1 MGEYFDSAKIGNKTI
16 AAAHNQ
22 CRWWVIRDRDEASS
36 RSRHVSYAP
45 KAEVK
50 QGIGIWYER
59 PGRVD
64 GSARCVIQAPKPES
78 RIMRFELTDY
88 EWAAIK
94 PFLPNKPRGVPRVND
109 RRVLN
114 GIFWVLR
121 SGAPWRDLP
130 DNFGPYTTCYNRF
143 VRWRRAGV
151 WNGIMNALAATHDAT
166 VQMIDTSIIRVHQH
180 AACIARNKRQ
190 SMGRSRGGLTSKIH
204 AVVDTNGL
212 PIRLA
217 LTAGEAHDN
226 RLAGKLLSR
235 LKSGTMLLADRG
247 YDADWI
253 RALAAEKG
261 VWANIPPR
269 CNRSEPICFSPY
281 LYRARNLVE
290 RFFNKIKQ
298 CRRVATRYDKLAAN
312 YLAFIQLAS
321 IRLWLRVN
329 ESTT

>member
-1 MGEYFDSAKIGNKTI
+1 MSA
-16 AAAHNQ
+16 
-22 CRWWVIRDRDEASS
+22 VP
-36 RSRHVSYAP
+36 P
-45 KAEVK
+45 KAEVN
-50 QGIGIWYER
+50 QGTGVCR
-59 PGRVD
+59 DGPLRVD
-64 GSARCVIQAPKPES
+64 GFARRVIQPPKLEP
-78 RIMRFELTDY
+78 RIMRYELTDY

-94 PFLPNKPRGVPRVND
+94 PMLPNKPRGVPRVND

-121 SGAPWRDLP
+121 SGAPWRDVP
-130 DNFGPYTTCYNRF
+130 DDFGPYTTCYNRF

-151 WNGIMNALAATHDAT
+151 WSRILDAIAAAHDVS
-166 VQMIDTSIIRVHQH
+166 VQMIDTSIVRVHQH
-180 AACIARNKRQ
+180 GACIIRNRKQ

-235 LKSGTMLLADRG
+235 LKSGSMLLADRA

-253 RALAAEKG
+253 RALAAKKG
-261 VWANIPPR
+261 ALANIPPR

-290 RFFNKIKQ
+290 RFFNKIKHCGGLQ
-298 CRRVATRYDKLAAN
+298 RATT
-312 YLAFIQLAS
+312 S
-321 IRLWLRVN
+321 WLR
-329 ESTT
+329 TTLRSFSLRRSDYGCALMSPRPRGWGDLRLRRAATVALTLEAGA

>member
-1 MGEYFDSAKIGNKTI
+1 
-16 AAAHNQ
+16 
-22 CRWWVIRDRDEASS
+22 
-36 RSRHVSYAP
+36 
-45 KAEVK
+45 
-50 QGIGIWYER
+50 
-59 PGRVD
+59 
-64 GSARCVIQAPKPES
+64 
-78 RIMRFELTDY
+78 MRYELTDR
-88 EWAAIK
+88 ESAAIR
-94 PFLPNKPRGVPRVND
+94 PMLPNKPRGVPRVND

-130 DNFGPYTTCYNRF
+130 QAFGPYTTCYNRF
-143 VRWRRAGV
+143 IRWRRAGV
-151 WNGIMNALAATHDAT
+151 WSQIMEALAGAHDGD
-166 VQMIDTSIIRVHQH
+166 VQMIDTSIVRVHQH

-204 AVVDTNGL
+204 ALVDTNGL
-212 PIRLA
+212 PIRLG
-217 LTAGEAHDN
+217 LTTGEAHDN
-226 RLAGKLLSR
+226 RLAFKLLSR
-235 LKSGTMLLADRG
+235 LRSGSMLLADRG

-253 RALAAEKG
+253 RTLVCQRGA
-261 VWANIPPR
+261 WANIPPKR
-269 CNRSEPICFSPY
+269 NRTEALCFSPY

-329 ESTT
+329 ESTP

>member
-1 MGEYFDSAKIGNKTI
+1 
-16 AAAHNQ
+16 
-22 CRWWVIRDRDEASS
+22 
-36 RSRHVSYAP
+36 
-45 KAEVK
+45 
-50 QGIGIWYER
+50 
-59 PGRVD
+59 
-64 GSARCVIQAPKPES
+64 
-78 RIMRFELTDY
+78 MRYELTDN
-88 EWAAIK
+88 EWTAIR
-94 PFLPNKPRGVPRVND
+94 PMLPNKPRGVPRVND

-151 WNGIMNALAATHDAT
+151 WARIMSALAGAHNAT
-166 VQMIDTSIIRVHQH
+166 VQMIDTSIVRVDQH
-180 AACIARNKRQ
+180 GACITRNRRQ

-204 AVVDTNGL
+204 ALVDTNGL
-212 PIRLA
+212 PVRLA
-217 LTAGEAHDN
+217 LTAGEVHDN

-253 RALAAEKG
+253 RCLVRQRGA
-261 VWANIPPR
+261 WANIPPKR
-269 CNRSEPICFSPY
+269 NRTEALCFGPY

-290 RFFNKIKQ
+290 RFFNKIKH
-298 CRRVATRYDKLAAN
+298 CRRVATRYDKLGAT
-312 YLAFIQLAS
+312 YLAFVQLPS

-329 ESTT
+329 ESTS